1 MNTTLS
7 LLLDLVIL
15 GLLVYWFLM
24 GMRRGLVLSLCSLL
38 SVLISFAGGWYLST
52 YVAQPLAEQLEPML
66 IQAIHEQVSDNL
78 PTTESDLQFDLEQSG
93 PLGIFS
99 QGLQDHLNQ
108 QLDSAK
114 TITITQ
120 VASAMAH
127 FIARAL
133 LFLVGF
139 LGLQL
144 VWNILFHALN
154 LVAKLPGLHTLNKVL
169 GGVFG
174 LVKGIL
180 LLLLARWLLCDLL
193 GWIPSYVAQESRML
207 SLFASLPFVFGG

>member
-7 LLLDLVIL
+7 LLLDLIIL

-38 SVLISFAGGWYLST
+38 SVLISLAGGWFLSF
-52 YVAQPLAEQLEPML
+52 YVAQPLAERLEPML
-66 IQAIHEQVSDNL
+66 VQTIHEKMSDHL
-78 PTTESDLQFDLEQSG
+78 PTTEHELQFDVEQSG
-93 PLGIFS
+93 PLGFFS
-99 QGLQDHLNQ
+99 QGLEDHLNQ

-114 TITITQ
+114 NITITQ
-120 VASAMAH
+120 VTSAMAH
-127 FIARAL
+127 FIARSL
-133 LFLVGF
+133 LFLLGF

-144 VWNILFHALN
+144 VWNILFRALN
-154 LVAKLPGLHTLNKVL
+154 LVAKLPVLHTLNKAL

-174 LVKGIL
+174 LAKGIL

-193 GWIPSYVAQESRML
+193 GWIPPNVAQESRML
-207 SLFASLPFVFGG
+207 SLFTALPFILGG